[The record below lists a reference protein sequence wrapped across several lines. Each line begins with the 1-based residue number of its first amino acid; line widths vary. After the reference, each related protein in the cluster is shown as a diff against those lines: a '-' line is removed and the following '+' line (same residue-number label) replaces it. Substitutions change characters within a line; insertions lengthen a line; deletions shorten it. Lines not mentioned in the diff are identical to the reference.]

1 MTIESFIHSILE
13 TLLPSSK
20 MPHSVRHEPTPL
32 EIVKDNNM
40 EGKLLGKWAVI
51 TGSSSA
57 TGIEIVRALAATGLR
72 LILPVPNQAKAIVT
86 LGDAYNPNRME
97 FVTIDHASLDS
108 VREAAKH
115 IISKTERICLL
126 VCNEAV
132 TPSPDLQLTQDGFEM
147 QFATNHL
154 SHFLLFQLLKPE
166 LLAASRP
173 RFQSRVIMV
182 ACQEHRRHGLN
193 ERGNYNFEKGEYD
206 IAIAYA
212 QSKTANIYM
221 ANEIERRYG
230 TRGLHALSTNSGRII
245 SGEFQQDGGQSLHPN
260 PQLETGGKSCAQ
272 GTSTTIW
279 GAIGREWEGKGGRNL
294 SHCTDALSGD
304 SVEDM
309 PSTTCAEHTNNPAEE
324 ARLWEDSLD
333 MIGLLDDQ

>member
-1 MTIESFIHSILE
+1 
-13 TLLPSSK
+13 

-32 EIVKDNNM
+32 EIVKDNDM

-72 LILPVPNQAKAIVT
+72 LILPVPNQARAIVI

-97 FVTIDHASLDS
+97 FVTIDHTSLDS

-115 IISKTERICLL
+115 IISKTEKISLL
-126 VCNEAV
+126 VCNETA
-132 TPSPDLQLTQDGFEM
+132 TPSPSLQLTKDGFEM

-182 ACQEHRRHGLN
+182 ACAEHRKRGLN
-193 ERGNYNFEKGEYD
+193 GRGNYNFEKEGYNS
-206 IAIAYA
+206 AIAYA
-212 QSKTANIYM
+212 QSKTANVYM

-230 TRGLHALSTNSGRII
+230 TRGLHAFSTNSGRFIA
-245 SGEFQQDGGQSLHPN
+245 GELQQDGGESLHQN
-260 PQLETGGKSCAQ
+260 PQSETGGKSCAR

-279 GAIGREWEGKGGRNL
+279 GAIGREWEGKGGINL
-294 SHCTDALSGD
+294 SHCTDAPSGD
-304 SVEDM
+304 SEENM
-309 PSTTCAEHTNNPAEE
+309 PSTTGTENTYNPAEE

>member
-1 MTIESFIHSILE
+1 
-13 TLLPSSK
+13 

-72 LILPVPNQAKAIVT
+72 LILPVPNQAEAMVT
-86 LGDAYNPNRME
+86 LGDAYHPNRME
-97 FVTIDHASLDS
+97 FVTIDHTSLDS

-115 IISKTERICLL
+115 IISKTERISLL
-126 VCNEAV
+126 VCNETA
-132 TPSPDLQLTQDGFEM
+132 TPSPDLQLTKDGFEV

-173 RFQSRVIMV
+173 RFQSRVIVV
-182 ACQEHRRHGLN
+182 ACEEHKKHGLN
-193 ERGNYNFEKGEYD
+193 EKSNYNFEKGGYD
-206 IAIAYA
+206 AAVAYA

-245 SGEFQQDGGQSLHPN
+245 AAASQSDDGKSLHPN
-260 PQLETGGKSCAQ
+260 LQPETAGKSCVR
-272 GTSTTIW
+272 GTTTTIW
-279 GAIGREWEGKGGRNL
+279 GAIGSEWESKGGRYL
-294 SHCTDALSGD
+294 SHCADARTRD
-304 SVEDM
+304 SEEDIYG
-309 PSTTCAEHTNNPAEE
+309 TTCAKHTYNPVEE
-324 ARLWEDSLD
+324 ARLWQDSLD
-333 MIGLLDDQ
+333 IVGLLDDQ

>member
-1 MTIESFIHSILE
+1 
-13 TLLPSSK
+13 

-32 EIVKDNNM
+32 EIVKDNDM

-72 LILPVPNQAKAIVT
+72 LILPVPNQARAIVT
-86 LGDAYNPNRME
+86 LGDAYSPNRME
-97 FVTIDHASLDS
+97 FVTIDHTSLDS

-115 IISKTERICLL
+115 IISKTEKISLL
-126 VCNEAV
+126 VCNETV
-132 TPSPDLQLTQDGFEM
+132 TPSPSLQLTKDGFEM

-182 ACQEHRRHGLN
+182 ACEEHRKHGLN
-193 ERGNYNFEKGEYD
+193 EKGNYNFEKGGFD
-206 IAIAYA
+206 TAIAYA

-230 TRGLHALSTNSGRII
+230 TRGLHALSTNSGRVIDGT
-245 SGEFQQDGGQSLHPN
+245 SRSDGGESLHPN
-260 PQLETGGKSCAQ
+260 LQLETVRKSCVR
-272 GTSTTIW
+272 GNTTTIW
-279 GAIGREWEGKGGRNL
+279 GAIGREWESKGGRYL
-294 SHCTDALSGD
+294 SHCAESPTRD
-304 SVEDM
+304 SEEDIHG
-309 PSTTCAEHTNNPAEE
+309 TTCAKHTYNPAEE
-324 ARLWEDSLD
+324 ARLWQDSLD